1 MPRHSLPSRR
11 GRRTA
16 LTADPGASPV
26 SSAVSPPAAG
36 PSRKRR
42 FRPTQ
47 LIPTVV
53 GVGAV
58 VALVVAS
65 NPGDLGRAIARF
77 DLLLIPVI
85 LALSASFY
93 VLQGVRWYFLLRDIG
108 AGISVGDSILLNIA
122 GQSTGMLPL
131 GELTRAVFASEASGE
146 VEFGEVVATVT
157 VQELIFMLI
166 LILIAVPGVLSIHR
180 ALPGL
185 IVALCGIA
193 CVMVLLLVPP
203 CFRLVHRLVER
214 TPLLR
219 RFTGQVDHLR
229 QDTVVLLHQ
238 PKTLGWSVLSVAGAG
253 VGITLFWL
261 VVHGLSGADLSWPMA
276 SFVLAASYVAGAVS
290 LIPGG
295 IGAAEASVVGLL
307 VLAGVDPATATAAA
321 LLQRIADKGFAT
333 VMGFIAYAIARRR
346 FHLSGLS
353 ALRPTQPVPP
363 VPATLEPVGV

>member
-1 MPRHSLPSRR
+1 
-11 GRRTA
+11 
-16 LTADPGASPV
+16 
-26 SSAVSPPAAG
+26 
-36 PSRKRR
+36 
-42 FRPTQ
+42 
-47 LIPTVV
+47 
-53 GVGAV
+53 VGAV
-58 VALVVAS
+58 VALVMAS
-65 NPGDLGRAIARF
+65 NPGGLGRAISRF
-77 DLLLIPVI
+77 DLVLIPVI
-85 LALSASFY
+85 LALSVSFY
-93 VLQGVRWYFLLRDIG
+93 ILQGLRWYFLLRDIG
-108 AGISVGDSILLNIA
+108 AHISVGDSILLNIA

-131 GELTRAVFASEASGE
+131 GELTRAVFASEASGD

-193 CVMVLLLVPP
+193 LVMVVLLVPS
-203 CFRLVHRLVER
+203 CFHLVHRLVER
-214 TPLLR
+214 TPVLR

-238 PKTLGWSVLSVAGAG
+238 PKTLGWSVLSVAGVG
-253 VGITLFWL
+253 VGITVFWL
-261 VVHGLSGADLSWPMA
+261 VVYGLGGTDLSWPMA

-333 VMGFIAYAIARRR
+333 LMGFIAYAIARRR
-346 FHLSGLS
+346 FHLSGLT
-353 ALRPTQPVPP
+353 ALRPGQPVPP
-363 VPATLEPVGV
+363 VPPTLEPVGV